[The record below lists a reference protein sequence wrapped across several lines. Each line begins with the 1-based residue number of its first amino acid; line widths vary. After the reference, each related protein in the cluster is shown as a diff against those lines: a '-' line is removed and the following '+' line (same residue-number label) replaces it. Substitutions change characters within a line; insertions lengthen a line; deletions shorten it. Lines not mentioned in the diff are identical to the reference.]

1 MLPCVTGE
9 SGCPTVDLANPFN
22 DMITRSAGNPKRRRS
37 AATGR
42 NPGKTCEEGHI
53 HLYRTRLISRAP
65 DNRETSIIPIQ
76 EQFKLRQPGK
86 TDVVLSEKQV
96 LHPRKGNGIE
106 TFGPASSEHTRGVNS
121 PDTTVVA
128 ITSTS
133 SSLTARNFEPS
144 ARRLGPFP
152 VPAESTSQ
160 PAVVDARAHSAP
172 GKLMNS
178 GSVWMEGRRRARLRL
193 SLGKRRTLPVSQ
205 PADTLSTATRDQRD
219 DTSESVAHDHPR
231 GVPIPRQRRSPF
243 VASESF
249 PASKMPKYLSRGFS
263 SESMSKAAPG
273 GVVIPLRDQPSPPR
287 PPPPFVG
294 LVNLGETCY
303 INAVVQALVA
313 CSQAML
319 PNGCARDEGMAGGG
333 RTVGRSKVVA
343 SSSQA
348 SCDGPGIVPCS
359 TTVIDG
365 GGLRRDATVE
375 AIVSGDKTESV
386 LIAVDSL
393 IKEVDSRNR
402 AFPMGSFDDGV
413 AVKPF
418 ACTDRT
424 EDRERSSALGMRPGY
439 EPPSTPMRSDDYQ
452 AAIAPETL
460 VRHVREIWLG
470 DSSSG
475 HIQNGKRRRTRG
487 LEVVSTD
494 LGHRQQCASEFFGKL
509 LDLGA
514 SRENGEVH
522 DIVSHLSKA
531 FRGSICTRKL
541 CVECER
547 DRLDCETFTELVLP
561 PLLPRHSVLDRQPI
575 GQSSAKMT
583 SPETFSVLD
592 LVEEMLGRESLVG
605 RNKVWC
611 EFCRQWT
618 EAERI
623 STLHCS
629 PQLLALHF
637 RPAVNGLSAGEGKSV
652 WGSVLGPHKA
662 MYRGDDCGRRDSAL
676 IERVM
681 TIQGASKGH
690 FHGKTQPG
698 EEEVGNEPQARREA
712 DFPLPI
718 LGDSNSTTYD
728 LVGIILHQGRSL
740 SSGHYTFARH
750 VPKNPTPD
758 RSSKITP
765 TGTGRS
771 QVNTANAHLDS
782 SVRSLEEQC
791 WRGSDVPFC
800 PRGDGNFVIFDDA
813 CVRRLSSEEERILLN
828 GGGLQWGLGD
838 PFLVFYV
845 RRDP

>member
-1 MLPCVTGE
+1 
-9 SGCPTVDLANPFN
+9 
-22 DMITRSAGNPKRRRS
+22 MITRSADNPKRRRP

-42 NPGKTCEEGHI
+42 NYGKTCEEGHI
-53 HLYRTRLISRAP
+53 NLYRTRPISRAP
-65 DNRETSIIPIQ
+65 DNREPSMIPKQ
-76 EQFKLRQPGK
+76 EQFKFGQPGEN
-86 TDVVLSEKQV
+86 DVDMQSEKQV
-96 LHPRKGNGIE
+96 LPPRKGNGKE
-106 TFGPASSEHTRGVNS
+106 TSGPASSEHTRDVNS
-121 PDTTVVA
+121 PDIAVVA
-128 ITSTS
+128 ITGTS
-133 SSLTARNFEPS
+133 SSVTREFEPS
-144 ARRLGPFP
+144 ARCLGPFH
-152 VPAESTSQ
+152 VPAGSTDR
-160 PAVVDARAHSAP
+160 PAVVDARAHFAT

-178 GSVWMEGRRRARLRL
+178 GSIWLEGRRRARLRH

-219 DTSESVAHDHPR
+219 DISKSVAHDHPR
-231 GVPIPRQRRSPF
+231 GVSTLQQRRSPF

-249 PASKMPKYLSRGFS
+249 PASKISKYLSCSFS
-263 SESMSKAAPG
+263 SETTSKAAPRG
-273 GVVIPLRDQPSPPR
+273 IVIPLRDQPSPPR

-313 CSQAML
+313 CSQAIL

-333 RTVGRSKVVA
+333 RTVGRSNVAA

-348 SCDGPGIVPCS
+348 SCNGPGIVPCS
-359 TTVIDG
+359 TTVIDD

-375 AIVSGDKTESV
+375 VNVTGDKNESV

-413 AVKPF
+413 EVKPL
-418 ACTDRT
+418 ACTGRT
-424 EDRERSSALGMRPGY
+424 EDQEHFLALGMRPGY
-439 EPPSTPMRSDDYQ
+439 EPPSASTRSDDYH
-452 AAIAPETL
+452 AAIAPDTL
-460 VRHVREIWLG
+460 VRHVRDFWLG
-470 DSSSG
+470 DSSSRY
-475 HIQNGKRRRTRG
+475 IQIGKRRWTRG

-494 LGHRQQCASEFFGKL
+494 LGNRQQCASEFFGKL

-514 SRENGEVH
+514 SRDNGEVH
-522 DIVSHLSKA
+522 GIVSRLSKA

-561 PLLPRHSVLDRQPI
+561 PLLPQHSVLDRQPI
-575 GQSSAKMT
+575 GQSSVRMA
-583 SPETFSVLD
+583 SPETLSVLD

-605 RNKVWC
+605 SNKVWC

-618 EAERI
+618 EAERR

-637 RPAVNGLSAGEGKSV
+637 RPAVNGLSAGESKSV

-662 MYRGDDCGRRDSAL
+662 MYRGGDDCERGDSAL
-676 IERVM
+676 IERAM
-681 TIQGASKGH
+681 TIQSASKCH

-698 EEEVGNEPQARREA
+698 EEEVGNEPQTTQEA
-712 DFPLPI
+712 NFPLPS

-750 VPKNPTPD
+750 VAKNQTPD
-758 RSSKITP
+758 RSSKIPP
-765 TGTGRS
+765 TRTGRS
-771 QVNTANAHLDS
+771 QVKTANAHLDS
-782 SVRSLEEQC
+782 SVRSLKGQC
-791 WRGSDVPFC
+791 WRGNDAPFC

-813 CVRRLSSEEERILLN
+813 CVRRLSSEEELILLN

-845 RRDP
+845 RRDS